1 MQYNTIDIYNRIF
14 FECRAI
20 KASHAA
26 ISTAAGLSP
35 GYIDSIKKGKQ
46 PGAIALA
53 RIADVLGVSVDYLL
67 GRTPATTPTTTPATT
82 ADHAAALEA
91 LAAAAAAG
99 AAAIRA
105 AAGSAGSAGSGTAA
119 VGGTGAGGSGGD

>member
-1 MQYNTIDIYNRIF
+1 MQYNIIDIYNRIF
-14 FECRAI
+14 FECRER
-20 KASHAA
+20 KTSHAA

-67 GRTPATTPTTTPATT
+67 GRTPTPAPTPAAT
-82 ADHAAALEA
+82 VDHAAALDA
-91 LAAAAAAG
+91 LAAAAAAA

-119 VGGTGAGGSGGD
+119 VGCTGAGGSGGD

>member
-1 MQYNTIDIYNRIF
+1 MEYAPRDIAERIA
-14 FECRAI
+14 EVSRARKVTRAEI
-20 KASHAA
+20 LRRADL
-26 ISTAAGLSP
+26 ST
-35 GYIDSIKKGKQ
+35 GYIDSLRAGKQ

-67 GRTPATTPTTTPATT
+67 GRTPTPATTTTPATT

-105 AAGSAGSAGSGTAA
+105 AAGSAGAAGSGTAA